1 MPVGYDRFIPWPIPW
16 HNINTPGT
24 HTLHLPP
31 TPSHQAAAS
40 TAGPSSSSPT
50 APRSGTGGTAP
61 ELTPLELAA
70 IYRREGFALEDLRAP
85 QEEHFEQLN
94 IGDASRWA

>member
-1 MPVGYDRFIPWPIPW
+1 M
-16 HNINTPGT
+16 
-24 HTLHLPP
+24 
-31 TPSHQAAAS
+31 
-40 TAGPSSSSPT
+40 
-50 APRSGTGGTAP
+50 
-61 ELTPLELAA
+61 ELAA